1 MCHLFCHSLRIID
14 ASDFGGD
21 DDLEL
26 YPNFVSRLTNTIL
39 SSCVHQLSSQNNDML
54 YDFPACWHNLC
65 LMKCMINMTF
75 LNPNPSMFFSD

>member
-14 ASDFGGD
+14 TSDFGGD

-54 YDFPACWHNLC
+54 YDF
-65 LMKCMINMTF
+65 
-75 LNPNPSMFFSD
+75 